1 MATRII
7 VNTSRTGYS
16 PSQVQRTIA
25 VGELRGILDRFEDD
39 AKIYLSFDNRYTYG
53 GITLGD
59 FSEEY
64 VEDGD
69 EE

>member
-1 MATRII
+1 MATQII
-7 VNTSRTGYS
+7 INTSRTGYS

-39 AKIYLSFDNRYTYG
+39 AKIYLSFDNGYTYG
-53 GITLGD
+53 GITPED

-64 VEDGD
+64 VEDDD